1 MTEHEST
8 IQPGSVPI
16 IQDSERRLITMRT
29 RLQDIFGEI
38 YLVRDVITISIEAMH
53 AQVSN
58 FDPEVGRV
66 LFQCGA
72 EKLYGQLRSLSDLI
86 EQLGGRTEFTEDRKH
101 NLSRTGGEEVSHVS
115 S

>member
-1 MTEHEST
+1 MTEHRST
-8 IQPGSVPI
+8 LQSGTVPI
-16 IQDSERRLITMRT
+16 IKDSEQRLTTMRA

-53 AQVSN
+53 ATVSD

-66 LFQCGA
+66 LFRCGA

-86 EQLGGRTEFTEDRKH
+86 EQLGGRTEFTDDREH
-101 NLSRTGGEEVSHVS
+101 QLSGAGAEVNHVS
-115 S
+115 N